1 MITFLV
7 TLLLVAV
14 VIYVVNLILG
24 MLSLPPAVKQIAYII
39 LGLVV
44 LFWLLDFF
52 GLYSFPLR

>member
-1 MITFLV
+1 MISLIV

-24 MLSLPPAVKQIAYII
+24 MIALPPAVKQIAYII

-52 GLYSFPLR
+52 HLYTLPR